1 MVCYGSGLSAQS
13 RIRSI
18 INSAMNRNRRIFIII
33 FISFTAIVALF
44 AIDMARRTTAPWN
57 KRRQVER
64 AFEPRPVAPLADS
77 LALDSL

>member
-1 MVCYGSGLSAQS
+1 
-13 RIRSI
+13 
-18 INSAMNRNRRIFIII
+18 MNRNRRIFIIV
-33 FISFTAIVALF
+33 FISFTAVVALF

-64 AFEPRPVAPLADS
+64 AFTPQNSTLPADS